1 MNKDVTI
8 TTIQPA
14 DDSALA
20 SMIRGVFDEYNAP
33 TEGTVYVDP
42 TTDHL
47 SEVFKNEG
55 AVLFVAK
62 RGDKVVGSC
71 GLYPTE
77 GLPEGHVE
85 LVKFYIS
92 GEARGTGIGRLF
104 MEKCYDQA
112 KSLGYTHIYLESLPA
127 FSKAISIYEKQGFEL
142 LSAPLGNSGHTGCD
156 IWMLKKIA

>member
-1 MNKDVTI
+1 MFLNSIMDKEVII
-8 TTIQPA
+8 TTIQAA

-20 SMIRGVFDEYNAP
+20 SMIRGVFDEYKAP

-47 SEVFKNEG
+47 SKVFDAKG
-55 AVLFVAK
+55 SVLFVAK
-62 RGDKVVGSC
+62 VEDRVVGSC

-92 GEARGTGIGRLF
+92 KEARGQVSEDCLWKNAMNRPKSSDILIFILKAYRLLEKRLVF
-104 MEKCYDQA
+104 M
-112 KSLGYTHIYLESLPA
+112 KSRDSNSYL
-127 FSKAISIYEKQGFEL
+127 L
-142 LSAPLGNSGHTGCD
+142 L
-156 IWMLKKIA
+156 

>member
-1 MNKDVTI
+1 MDKEVII
-8 TTIQPA
+8 TTIQAA

-20 SMIRGVFDEYNAP
+20 SMIRGVFDEYKAP

-47 SEVFKNEG
+47 SKVFDVKG
-55 AVLFVAK
+55 SVLFVAK
-62 RGDKVVGSC
+62 CEDKVVGSC

-92 GEARGTGIGRLF
+92 KEARGTGVGRLF
-104 MEKCYDQA
+104 MEKCYEQA
-112 KSLGYTHIYLESLPA
+112 GKFGYTHIYLESLPA
-127 FSKAISIYEKQGFEL
+127 FGKAISIYEKQGFEQ

-156 IWMLKKIA
+156 IWMMKKII

>member
-1 MNKDVTI
+1 MDKEVII
-8 TTIQPA
+8 TTIQA
-14 DDSALA
+14 TDDSALA
-20 SMIRGVFDEYNAP
+20 SMIRGVFDEYKAP

-47 SEVFKNEG
+47 SKVFYAKG
-55 AVLFVAK
+55 SVLFVAK
-62 RGDKVVGSC
+62 VEDRVVGSC

-92 GEARGTGIGRLF
+92 KEARGRGVGRLF
-104 MEKCYDQA
+104 IEKCYEQA
-112 KSLGYTHIYLESLPA
+112 EKFGYTHIYLESLPA
-127 FSKAISIYEKQGFEL
+127 FGKAISIYEKQGFEQ

-156 IWMLKKIA
+156 IWMLKKII